1 MNRSHPVCATVAGL
15 MFFLAAARGE
25 PFPQPAATQSVSGQF
40 SVSALPDEAPVF
52 PRPKFSADASLL
64 RLEPALVAVS
74 AEHFKNSLWQKIGLA
89 DNAPWRGKIFIVLH
103 PAHAPDEAVNLV
115 AQPFLKKWNY
125 RLELPD
131 AISADRCAR
140 AFSAVLL
147 LEVANRNAAPEAGR
161 SAVLPDWLVAGMG
174 RQILDAA
181 ESPMILSQPNKAIN
195 DVLQIRTVEKRRG
208 LDPLANAR
216 RVLQNSAAL
225 TFDQLSWP
233 TAAQLDGHDGDVFFS
248 SAQLFVAELL
258 ALDNGPKKFRELLA
272 TLPAHENWQTAF
284 FAAFKENFHRPLD
297 VEKWWALRVL
307 TFTARDPGPQW
318 TVAASRERLDAA
330 LAVPVNVRYAPNALP
345 TYSEISFQSAIRN
358 FEPARQI
365 EILSARLRDLELAEY
380 RLAPPLNGL
389 AAGYA
394 KILSDY
400 LHARKKVFFLRRPGP
415 ATTISRLD
423 AQDVRRREVESK
435 LRTTV
440 LPADL
445 NLPAP

>member
-1 MNRSHPVCATVAGL
+1 MNRPHPVCAAVAGL
-15 MFFLAAARGE
+15 MFSLAAARGE
-25 PFPQPAATQSVSGQF
+25 PYPQPAATQSVSGQF
-40 SVSALPDEAPVF
+40 SVSALPDESPVF

-64 RLEPALVAVS
+64 RLEPALLAVS
-74 AEHFKNSLWQKIGLA
+74 AERFKNSLWQKIGL
-89 DNAPWRGKIFIVLH
+89 DENTPWRGKIFIALH
-103 PAHAPDEAVNLV
+103 PARSPDDTVNLV
-115 AQPFLKKWNY
+115 AQPFLQKWSY

-131 AISADRCAR
+131 AISADCCAR

-147 LEVANRNAAPEAGR
+147 LEIANRDATPGGR
-161 SAVLPDWLVAGMG
+161 SAALPDWLVAGMG

-181 ESPMILSQPNKAIN
+181 ESPMILSRPDKAIN
-195 DVLQIRTVEKRRG
+195 DVRQTRTVEKRRG
-208 LDPLANAR
+208 LDPLAGAR

-233 TAAQLDGHDGDVFFS
+233 TAAQLDGADGDVYFS

-258 ALDNGPKKFRELLA
+258 ALDNGPKKFRALLA
-272 TLPAHENWQTAF
+272 ALPAHENWQTAF
-284 FAAFKENFHRPLD
+284 FEAFKENFRRPLD

-307 TFTARDPGPQW
+307 TFNAHDPGPQW
-318 TVAASRERLDAA
+318 TVAVSRDRLAAA
-330 LAVPVNVRYAPNALP
+330 LDVPVNVRYAPNALP
-345 TYSEISFQSAIRN
+345 TYSEISFQSVIRN
-358 FEPARQI
+358 FEPARQV

-389 AAGYA
+389 AAGYT

-423 AQDVRRREVESK
+423 AQDARRREVESK
-435 LRTTV
+435 LRTNA

-445 NLPAP
+445 NLPTP